1 MSKKIQNWLFEIILK
16 KIKKY
21 KSNTCFLKDF
31 KIFGEVI
38 SKIYFPGFFKVLFC
52 KSGSRI

>member
-38 SKIYFPGFFKVLFC
+38 SKIYFPEFFKVLFC